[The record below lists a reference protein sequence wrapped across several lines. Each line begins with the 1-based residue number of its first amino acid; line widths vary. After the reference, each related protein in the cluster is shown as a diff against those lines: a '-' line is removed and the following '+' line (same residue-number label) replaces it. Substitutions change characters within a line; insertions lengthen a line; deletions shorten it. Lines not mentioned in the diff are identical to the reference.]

1 MTSQDIKKQ
10 LKEPHFWNIVLTGQ
24 HAEPRTKAM
33 LEAKGIIT
41 WLPLA
46 PVRRQWG
53 KKNTPQSS
61 RDVYSSIYP
70 MRKEIHYKNPTV
82 FFNRKLYFK
91 NCRTDAIR
99 TSRYT
104 PMCSH

>member
-24 HAEPRTKAM
+24 HAEPRTKAT

-53 KKNTPQSS
+53 
-61 RDVYSSIYP
+61 RIL
-70 MRKEIHYKNPTV
+70 KEIHTNEERNTLQKSYRLLQPEVILQELPDRCNQNK
-82 FFNRKLYFK
+82 
-91 NCRTDAIR
+91 
-99 TSRYT
+99 
-104 PMCSH
+104 

>member
-41 WLPLA
+41 CLLYTSPSPRDYA
-46 PVRRQWG
+46 ASRMP
-53 KKNTPQSS
+53 SS
-61 RDVYSSIYP
+61 
-70 MRKEIHYKNPTV
+70 
-82 FFNRKLYFK
+82 
-91 NCRTDAIR
+91 A
-99 TSRYT
+99 
-104 PMCSH
+104 

>member
-53 KKNTPQSS
+53 RILKTRVRDKDCVKNRVKRAKIVRFT
-61 RDVYSSIYP
+61 
-70 MRKEIHYKNPTV
+70 
-82 FFNRKLYFK
+82 L
-91 NCRTDAIR
+91 C
-99 TSRYT
+99 
-104 PMCSH
+104 

>member
-53 KKNTPQSS
+53 RILIGKHPQFFTSF
-61 RDVYSSIYP
+61 DFII
-70 MRKEIHYKNPTV
+70 KEAN
-82 FFNRKLYFK
+82 
-91 NCRTDAIR
+91 
-99 TSRYT
+99 
-104 PMCSH
+104 

>member
-24 HAEPRTKAM
+24 HAEPRTKAT

-53 KKNTPQSS
+53 RILTLIPQ
-61 RDVYSSIYP
+61 
-70 MRKEIHYKNPTV
+70 HYYKI
-82 FFNRKLYFK
+82 FFLS
-91 NCRTDAIR
+91 T
-99 TSRYT
+99 
-104 PMCSH
+104 

>member
-41 WLPLA
+41 ASTCSGPA
-46 PVRRQWG
+46 SMG
-53 KKNTPQSS
+53 KDIKRNTHPG
-61 RDVYSSIYP
+61 YP
-70 MRKEIHYKNPTV
+70 EMCIR
-82 FFNRKLYFK
+82 LY
-91 NCRTDAIR
+91 IQ
-99 TSRYT
+99 
-104 PMCSH
+104 